1 MANRDA
7 GLEVAREPAGAS
19 GWTFLTNHAHVLLT
33 IARDPQTTLRQVS
46 ALVGITE
53 RAVQKIV
60 ADLEAT
66 GYLTRTRH
74 GRRNGPSSSTQP
86 RYTQQPS
93 NEHGPSRNPAS
104 AASSACD
111 LIEAHFP
118 PAHLDGPHSPHRG
131 VGLTSERCFP
141 RT

>member
-7 GLEVAREPAGAS
+7 GLEVARGSAGAS

-33 IARDPQTTLRQVS
+33 IARDPQITLRQVA

-74 GRRNGPSSSTQP
+74 GRRNLYAVATGRPFRHPVTSGHEVDELLEILAPMP
-86 RYTQQPS
+86 RQ
-93 NEHGPSRNPAS
+93 A
-104 AASSACD
+104 
-111 LIEAHFP
+111 
-118 PAHLDGPHSPHRG
+118 
-131 VGLTSERCFP
+131 
-141 RT
+141 

>member
-7 GLEVAREPAGAS
+7 ALEGPNGRSGPA

-33 IARDPQTTLRQVS
+33 IARDPQITLRDVS

-60 ADLEAT
+60 ADLEVT

-74 GRRNGPSSSTQP
+74 GRRN
-86 RYTQQPS
+86 RYAVATGRPFRHPVTS
-93 NEHGPSRNPAS
+93 GHDVDELLELLAP
-104 AASSACD
+104 
-111 LIEAHFP
+111 FP
-118 PAHLDGPHSPHRG
+118 GEEPGA
-131 VGLTSERCFP
+131 
-141 RT
+141 